1 MEWIRYAA
9 MHKPTY
15 YAVHERYASTVVI
28 IWLINCVLAP
38 HHRDYTTETPHHR
51 DFEIIRAL
59 FFIKGD
65 ADEGFVFR
73 GLFA

>member
-38 HHRDYTTETPHHR
+38 HHRDYILR
-51 DFEIIRAL
+51 NYSSSL
-59 FFIKGD
+59 FIKGD